1 MLKCLDCLFGLSLFF
16 VVVLCHQGGE
26 DTCREP
32 TEAHTRNLLRV
43 PPAGFGSRGGG
54 QERLAALGAAWVC
67 SWGAPGV
74 AELSPAPRGRCHPH
88 CTITKVFA
96 AAAPGL
102 IPALPTETKRK
113 FHHRTLLESSRIKAM
128 ASSKDLA
135 ITETPFQ
142 LKCPLLPPTWC
153 LFKAVPPSSAGG
165 SLH

>member
-32 TEAHTRNLLRV
+32 TEAHARSLLGV
-43 PPAGFGSRGGG
+43 PPAGFWSRGGG
-54 QERLAALGAAWVC
+54 QESEDQTKLLWD
-67 SWGAPGV
+67 SLGAPGV
-74 AELSPAPRGRCHPH
+74 AELSPAPRGRCHTH
-88 CTITKVFA
+88 CTVTVVFA
-96 AAAPGL
+96 ATAPGL
-102 IPALPTETKRK
+102 IPALPTETKWK
-113 FHHRTLLESSRIKAM
+113 FHHRTLLKSGWIKAM
-128 ASSKDLA
+128 PLSKDLV

-142 LKCPLLPPTWC
+142 LNCPLLPPTWL